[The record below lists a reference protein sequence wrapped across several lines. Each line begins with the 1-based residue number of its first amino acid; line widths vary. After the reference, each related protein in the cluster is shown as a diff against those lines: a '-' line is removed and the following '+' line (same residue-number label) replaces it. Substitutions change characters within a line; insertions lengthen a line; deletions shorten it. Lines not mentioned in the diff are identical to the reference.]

1 MGRQF
6 QISRLLSEEDRET
19 FRALALN
26 EGITTIQ
33 ALHAW
38 LTERGY
44 KVSHGAVYNYAKH
57 CRKGFLA
64 SMRRQFDTRSD
75 AELRKMLATWAR
87 HLTGAELVSVAFLA
101 AFHAEAKALRE
112 GQSKRARSSASG
124 LEMSCD

>member
-1 MGRQF
+1 MAGGAVPHGDACALNLPGDVRPMGRQF
-6 QISRLLSEEDRET
+6 QISRLLSAADREA

-57 CRKGFLA
+57 CRSGFLA

-75 AELRKMLATWAR
+75 AELRKMLATWA
-87 HLTGAELVSVAFLA
+87 
-101 AFHAEAKALRE
+101 
-112 GQSKRARSSASG
+112 
-124 LEMSCD
+124 